1 MCSDCYKRNSKRIQ
15 VLIDSV
21 GNKIMGWDIFRAKKK
36 QYGSDDDIQIVI
48 KTIEK
53 FAPKKYLQEREMYYY
68 HYRQVRKYLK
78 PLLALLIYVSDTAKK
93 KGNKEI
99 FIQGLFLKLKDFYD
113 VNDQVSI
120 KEAIQD
126 YSLKIKLLKL
136 LKIFYDDTSLTGAD
150 IEGYLTKLP
159 DN

>member
-1 MCSDCYKRNSKRIQ
+1 
-15 VLIDSV
+15 
-21 GNKIMGWDIFRAKKK
+21 MGWDIFRVKKK
-36 QYGSDDDIQIVI
+36 RYGSDDDIQIAI

-68 HYRQVRKYLK
+68 HYRQIGKYLK

-93 KGNKEI
+93 KENKEV
-99 FIQGLFLKLKDFYD
+99 FIQGLFLKLKEFYD

-136 LKIFYDDTSLTGAD
+136 LKIFYNDMSLSGAD
-150 IEGYLTKLP
+150 IEGYLIKLP

>member
-1 MCSDCYKRNSKRIQ
+1 
-15 VLIDSV
+15 
-21 GNKIMGWDIFRAKKK
+21 MGWDIFRVKKK
-36 QYGSDDDIQIVI
+36 QYGSDDDIQIAI

-68 HYRQVRKYLK
+68 HYRQIGKYLK

-93 KGNKEI
+93 KENKEV
-99 FIQGLFLKLKDFYD
+99 FIQGLFLKLKEFYD

-136 LKIFYDDTSLTGAD
+136 LKIFYDDTSLCGAD
-150 IEGYLTKLP
+150 IEGYLKKTP

>member
-1 MCSDCYKRNSKRIQ
+1 
-15 VLIDSV
+15 
-21 GNKIMGWDIFRAKKK
+21 MGWDIFRVKKK
-36 QYGSDDDIQIVI
+36 RYGSDDDIQIAI

-68 HYRQVRKYLK
+68 HYRQIGKYLK

-93 KGNKEI
+93 KENKEV
-99 FIQGLFLKLKDFYD
+99 FIQGLFLKLKEFYD

-136 LKIFYDDTSLTGAD
+136 LKIFYNDTSLTGAD
-150 IEGYLTKLP
+150 IEGYLKKLP

>member
-1 MCSDCYKRNSKRIQ
+1 
-15 VLIDSV
+15 
-21 GNKIMGWDIFRAKKK
+21 MGWDIFRVKKK
-36 QYGSDDDIQIVI
+36 QYGSDDDIQIAI

-53 FAPKKYLQEREMYYY
+53 FAPKNHFQEREMYYY
-68 HYRQVRKYLK
+68 HYRQIGKYLK

-93 KGNKEI
+93 KENKEV
-99 FIQGLFLKLKDFYD
+99 FIQGLFLKLKEFYD

-120 KEAIQD
+120 KKAIQD

-136 LKIFYDDTSLTGAD
+136 LKIFYDDTSISGAD
-150 IEGYLTKLP
+150 IEGYLKKTP